1 MCRRRNASSLFPVQ
15 FRGDGAMNE
24 PVSHEPPPVTRFP
37 QDEPARYTPDG
48 YRAGIITAIS
58 VLVGFSLAFLRY
70 WGFEAPGSWSWHFVL
85 SPALML
91 RSMLVEDHESPHY
104 RVTVRW
110 FVWGVVVM
118 VAGLV
123 FAAAEV
129 SRVAHGFRVF

>member
-1 MCRRRNASSLFPVQ
+1 
-15 FRGDGAMNE
+15 MNE

-70 WGFEAPGSWSWHFVL
+70 WGFEAPGSWSWHFVI
-85 SPALML
+85 STALML
-91 RSMLVEDHESPHY
+91 VSMLMQLIALFRSLQVEDHEIPHY